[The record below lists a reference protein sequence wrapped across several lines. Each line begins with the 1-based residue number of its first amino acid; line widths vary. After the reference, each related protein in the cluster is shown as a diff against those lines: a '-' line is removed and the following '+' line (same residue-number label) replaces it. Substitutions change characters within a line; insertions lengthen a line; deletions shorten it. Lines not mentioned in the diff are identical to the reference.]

1 VRRKCKYSSRGF
13 GDESSTGLIGAQ
25 PIAHFDAIGINEWN
39 SPRSR
44 PRKQCDFSEQP
55 AILNGEHAESPF
67 AVGGKVRR
75 EPSQPLGENRHWR
88 GRRNASRDPRAEMI
102 PVCLQHGQELPCIF
116 GSPWT

>member
-1 VRRKCKYSSRGF
+1 VRRNGKYRSRGF
-13 GDESSTGLIGAQ
+13 GNESSTGLIGAQ
-25 PIAHFDAIGINEWN
+25 PIAQFDPISLREWN
-39 SPRSR
+39 SPCSR

-55 AILNGEHAESPF
+55 AIPNGEHAESPF

-88 GRRNASRDPRAEMI
+88 WRRNASRDPRAKMI
-102 PVCLQHGQELPCIF
+102 PVCLQHGQEIACVF